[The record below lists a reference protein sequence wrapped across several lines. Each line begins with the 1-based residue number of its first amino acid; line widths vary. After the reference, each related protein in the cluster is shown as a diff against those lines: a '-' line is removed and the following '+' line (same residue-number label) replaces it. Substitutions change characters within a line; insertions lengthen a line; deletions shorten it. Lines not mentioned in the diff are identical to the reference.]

1 MAEAKAV
8 DPKRS
13 AMMAR
18 IGQRNTVPEVTVRR
32 SLHRLGYRFR
42 LHRRDLP
49 GTPDIVLP
57 RHRVAVLVH
66 GCFWHRHP
74 NCRFAYTPKTRLE
87 FWSRKFE
94 QNVERDKRTEL
105 ALQDRG
111 WAVVTIWEC
120 ETADGGRLESRLRKA
135 LGRARKPQ

>member
-1 MAEAKAV
+1 MTEAKSV

-13 AMMAR
+13 ANMAR
-18 IGQRNTVPEVTVRR
+18 IGQRNTAPEVLVRR
-32 SLHRLGYRFR
+32 SLHDMGYRFR

-74 NCRFAYTPKTRLE
+74 NCQFAYTPKTRLD

-94 QNVERDKRTEL
+94 QNVERDQRNEV
-105 ALQDRG
+105 ALKERG
-111 WAVVTIWEC
+111 WTVVTIWEC
-120 ETADGGRLESRLRKA
+120 ETTDSAKLKTRLRQA
-135 LGRARKPQ
+135 LSRQRKRR

>member
-1 MAEAKAV
+1 MTEAKAV

-13 AMMAR
+13 ANMAR
-18 IGQRNTVPEVTVRR
+18 IGQRNTVPEVLVRR
-32 SLHRLGYRFR
+32 SLHDMGYRFR

-57 RHRVAVLVH
+57 RHRAAVLVH

-74 NCRFAYTPKTRLE
+74 NCQFAYTPKTRLD

-94 QNVERDKRTEL
+94 QNDERDRRNEV
-105 ALQDRG
+105 ALKERG
-111 WAVVTIWEC
+111 WIVVTIWEC
-120 ETADGGRLESRLRKA
+120 EAIDSAKLKTRLRQA
-135 LGRARKPQ
+135 LSRRRKRR